1 MHPTGF
7 DTKKKKGNGNK
18 FPSQLPWRTEG
29 ISLPTGWRIGKGEGF
44 ADLEYAMMASMGAV
58 DENTI
63 IVTTVH
69 DCQVEHLPD
78 MQHIWCSCRRFS
90 ECQIYSWCSLLLWAV
105 YLNGGNNCREL
116 KLCSR
121 KDHTHCSFV
130 QVTDIPDTLIENHDI
145 VVDYIV
151 TPTKVIECE
160 HRKKPSG
167 IIWSK
172 ITRDKLQQVWRFRLF
187 QLFIVAWFGHHL
199 PVKFG
204 SS

>member
-1 MHPTGF
+1 
-7 DTKKKKGNGNK
+7 
-18 FPSQLPWRTEG
+18 
-29 ISLPTGWRIGKGEGF
+29 
-44 ADLEYAMMASMGAV
+44 MMASMGAV

-69 DCQVEHLPD
+69 DCQVNVKTQGL
-78 MQHIWCSCRRFS
+78 Q
-90 ECQIYSWCSLLLWAV
+90 QIDLLKVTKVYVSYTVDRIFNAV
-105 YLNGGNNCREL
+105 
-116 KLCSR
+116 
-121 KDHTHCSFV
+121 F

-172 ITRDKLQQVWRFRLF
+172 ITRDKLQQVIHFRMNALNIKIRRCYSF
-187 QLFIVAWFGHHL
+187 LD
-199 PVKFG
+199 
-204 SS
+204 